1 MLAHVKSSAVNGID
15 AYMVDVEVDI
25 APALPGFTIVGLPDA
40 AVNESKER
48 VRAAIKNCGL
58 EFPSRR
64 ITINLAPADVRKEG
78 PSFDLPIAVGILAA
92 TGQIDSE
99 FVSGCTIVG
108 ELSLDGAVRGVSGVL
123 PIALSARESEYR
135 KLIVPAHNVKEAAI
149 VSEVEVYPVQT
160 LTEVVSLLNDPQ
172 TMLPAIF
179 DVSAFEAL
187 DDPLYEADFSDVK
200 GQEAAKRGLEVSAAG
215 GHNLLMVGPPG
226 SGKTML
232 ARRMPSIL
240 PPLNMEEALEVTKL
254 YSVCGLLS
262 PNQALITRRA
272 FRAPHHTI
280 STAGL
285 TGGGSYPRPGEVSLA
300 HRGVLFLDEF
310 PEFKRDVL
318 EVMRQP
324 LEDGQVTIARA
335 QASLT
340 YPAGFMLVAAMNP
353 CPCGFFNDHLRPCTC
368 TPQMIAR
375 YLQRISG
382 PLIDRIDIHVEVP
395 RLKHDELLK
404 KTPGE
409 ASAEIRTRVQNAR
422 EIQYARFSGSK
433 IFCNAQMTSKH
444 MKLWCKL
451 NEDAEA
457 MLKQAIEHLR
467 LSARAYDRIL
477 KVSRTI
483 ADLAG
488 VEQIGIEH
496 IAEAVQYRSLDRK
509 YWG

>member
-1 MLAHVKSSAVNGID
+1 MLAQVRSSAVNGID
-15 AYMVDVEVDI
+15 AYTVEVEVDL
-25 APALPGFTIVGLPDA
+25 APALPAFTIVGLPDA
-40 AVNESKER
+40 AVNESRER

-78 PSFDLPIAVGILAA
+78 PAFDLPIAVGILAA
-92 TGQIDSE
+92 TGQVDTE
-99 FVSGCTIVG
+99 FLDGCILVG
-108 ELSLDGAVRGVSGVL
+108 ELSLDGTVRGVSGVL
-123 PIALSARESEYR
+123 PIALSARDSEYT
-135 KLIVPAHNVKEAAI
+135 KLIVPVHNVKEAAI
-149 VSEVEVYPVQT
+149 VDEVEVYPVQT
-160 LTEVVSLLNDPQ
+160 LTEVVTLLNDPT
-172 TMLPAIF
+172 TMIPAKF
-179 DVSAFEAL
+179 DLNTFEAL
-187 DDPLYEADFSDVK
+187 DDPEYETNFSDVK
-200 GQEAAKRGLEVSAAG
+200 GQDSVKRSLEVAAAG

-232 ARRMPSIL
+232 ARRIPGIL
-240 PPLNMEEALEVTKL
+240 PPLDRNEALEVTKL

-262 PNQALITRRA
+262 PHEALITRRA
-272 FRAPHHTI
+272 FRSPHHTI

-324 LEDGQVTIARA
+324 LEDGMVTIARA

-340 YPAGFMLVAAMNP
+340 YPASFMLVAAMNP
-353 CPCGFFNDHLRPCTC
+353 CPCGFFNDHLRNCTC

-395 RLKHDELLK
+395 RLKHDELLS

-409 ASAEIRTRVQNAR
+409 SSESIRDRVRRAR
-422 EIQYARFSGSK
+422 EMQLARFSGSK
-433 IFCNAQMTSKH
+433 IFCNAQMTSRH
-444 MKLWCKL
+444 MKIWCKL
-451 NEDAEA
+451 DETAET
-457 MLKQAIEHLR
+457 MLKQAIEQLK

-483 ADLAG
+483 ADLSG
-488 VEQIGIEH
+488 SDQIRVEH
-496 IAEAVQYRSLDRK
+496 IAEGVQYRSLDRK